1 MSSRHE
7 VTVHV
12 TNELG
17 LHLRAAGALAQLASQ
32 YPCEIT
38 LERDSIHAN
47 AKSIMSVLALGAT
60 RGTTLQLIAT
70 GERAEEAMTAVQALF
85 ARGFER

>member
-1 MSSRHE
+1 MSLRHE
-7 VTVHV
+7 VTVQV

-17 LHLRAAGALAQLASQ
+17 LHLRAAGTLAQLASQ

-47 AKSIMSVLALGAT
+47 AKSIMSVLSLGAT
-60 RGTTLQLIAT
+60 RGTMLRLITA
-70 GERAEEAMTAVQALF
+70 GERAEEARSAIQALF

>member
-7 VTVHV
+7 VTVRV
-12 TNELG
+12 VNELG

-32 YPCEIT
+32 YPCGIT

-60 RGTTLQLIAT
+60 RGTALQLIT
-70 GERAEEAMTAVQALF
+70 EGERAAEALAAIEALF